1 MSRRL
6 AREKAMQILFQIDV
20 GKTDKDLAMSSI
32 LEDNILSKNDR
43 EFVYSLIEGICST
56 IDIIDDHI
64 RNLALDWKIERLAN
78 VDRSILRI
86 AVYEMYF
93 LAKDVPWN
101 VSINEAVELA
111 KKFSTTDSSKY
122 VNGILNSFKKQ
133 LEQKSVIK

>member
-1 MSRRL
+1 
-6 AREKAMQILFQIDV
+6 MQILFQIDV

>member
-1 MSRRL
+1 M
-6 AREKAMQILFQIDV
+6 FQIDV